1 LSDFAP
7 TRLLTESLL
16 DLRQGEAAARIM
28 AAALDAVDPGPAVSR
43 HLARH
48 GEGLVIGGESLSLD
62 AAQRVLVVGAGKAGL
77 PMAEAAVEALGD
89 RSEGGLVI
97 VKEGYAGGRSRVSS
111 VEVVEAGHPLP
122 DRRGVDGTRRLVDLL
137 ARMGGA
143 DLVVCLISGG
153 GSALLTLPVE
163 GVSLEDLR
171 TLTDALLASGATIN
185 EINALRKH
193 LDQVKGGELAR
204 IAAPA
209 RVRTL
214 ILSDVVGSPLDVIA
228 SGPTVPDTSTYADA
242 WAVLERYDI
251 VDRTPEPIRL
261 HLRRGVAGEWA
272 DTPKPGDPLFERV
285 RNILVG
291 SNPQAAE
298 AALDRAV
305 EEGFHALLLTTYLQG
320 EAREAGRTLA
330 AVARQMA
337 EDGRPVPRPGCLVV
351 GGETT
356 VTLRGEGVG
365 GRNQELA
372 LGAARDLAGLP
383 EVALVALATDGGD
396 GPTSAAGAVVT
407 GDTLARAEALGL
419 DPDDYLSRNDAFHFF
434 EPLGDLLMTG
444 PTQTNVNDLA
454 FLFAF

>member
-1 LSDFAP
+1 
-7 TRLLTESLL
+7 
-16 DLRQGEAAARIM
+16 
-28 AAALDAVDPGPAVSR
+28 
-43 HLARH
+43 
-48 GEGLVIGGESLSLD
+48 
-62 AAQRVLVVGAGKAGL
+62 
-77 PMAEAAVEALGD
+77 
-89 RSEGGLVI
+89 
-97 VKEGYAGGRSRVSS
+97 
-111 VEVVEAGHPLP
+111 
-122 DRRGVDGTRRLVDLL
+122 
-137 ARMGGA
+137 
-143 DLVVCLISGG
+143 
-153 GSALLTLPVE
+153 
-163 GVSLEDLR
+163 
-171 TLTDALLASGATIN
+171 
-185 EINALRKH
+185 
-193 LDQVKGGELAR
+193 
-204 IAAPA
+204 
-209 RVRTL
+209 
-214 ILSDVVGSPLDVIA
+214 
-228 SGPTVPDTSTYADA
+228 
-242 WAVLERYDI
+242 
-251 VDRTPEPIRL
+251 
-261 HLRRGVAGEWA
+261 
-272 DTPKPGDPLFERV
+272 
-285 RNILVG
+285 
-291 SNPQAAE
+291 
-298 AALDRAV
+298 V